1 MEGVICYVGIG
12 SNMGDAARNCR
23 QAIILLSQVE
33 GVKVVCASSFY
44 KTQPVIPEM
53 TGGRSP
59 EEIRQL
65 ENQDWF
71 VNAVVEIRTTLRA
84 RKILDELLQ
93 IEASMGRK
101 RTLKGG
107 SRIID
112 MDLLFYGQDVIE
124 VTGLSIPHP
133 EAHRRRFV
141 LEPMCEIASYFI
153 HPSYGVSM
161 RGLKDRLDDQNQVDI
176 YRPEV

>member
-1 MEGVICYVGIG
+1 MEGVLCYIGIG
-12 SNMGDAARNCR
+12 SNMGTPAENCR
-23 QAIILLSQVE
+23 QALEALSQTDGIKVI
-33 GVKVVCASSFY
+33 GVSSLY
-44 KTQPVIPEM
+44 RTQPVIPKM
-53 TGGRSP
+53 TDGRSP
-59 EEIRQL
+59 DEMRQL

-71 VNAVVEIRTTLRA
+71 VNAAVEIRTTLPA
-84 RKILDELLQ
+84 RKILDVLLH
-93 IEASMGRK
+93 IEESMGRK
-101 RTLKGG
+101 RILKGG

-124 VTGLSIPHP
+124 EAGLSVPHP

-153 HPSYGVSM
+153 HPSFGVSM
-161 RGLKDRLDDQNQVDI
+161 RGLKERLDDQNQVDI